1 MTFSR
6 FHIVL
11 GESPIHGLGVFA
23 TKNFKKGEIIEVCPI
38 INVIGNEEA
47 ILLAKSAEVG
57 EFVFETKEGNA
68 LSLGYGSFY
77 NHSYEPN
84 ADYKAIHL
92 ESVNREALQI
102 MAWRPIKKGAEILIN
117 YNGDPKDKTP
127 VFGDEGWW
135 WD

>member
-57 EFVFETKEGNA
+57 EFGATHSPSDMVPSTITLTNQERPSRLWLGG
-68 LSLGYGSFY
+68 LSKR
-77 NHSYEPN
+77 EP
-84 ADYKAIHL
+84 KF
-92 ESVNREALQI
+92 S
-102 MAWRPIKKGAEILIN
+102 
-117 YNGDPKDKTP
+117 
-127 VFGDEGWW
+127 
-135 WD
+135 

>member
-23 TKNFKKGEIIEVCPI
+23 TKNFKKGEILEICPI
-38 INVIGNEEA
+38 ISIIGHAEA
-47 ILLAKSAEVG
+47 TLLATSAEVG
-57 EFVFETKEGNA
+57 EFVFETPTGNA

-84 ADYKAIHL
+84 ADYKVTHL
-92 ESVNREALQI
+92 ESIERDCLKI
-102 MAWRPIKKGAEILIN
+102 LAWKRIKKGDEIFIN
-117 YNGDPKDKTP
+117 YNGDPKDQTI
-127 VFGDEGWW
+127 VFGDDGWW